1 MTSTTQQPPLN
12 DEKQSEETSEE
23 KKQASSDS
31 TEEEN
36 HSAEEEVEADE
47 EEPASE
53 NEEEPRATFRQQP
66 ELDSATRFSLSDLI
80 NTLRPHNQPMGK
92 AASLMNL
99 QHEPKDMG
107 PHARH
112 HIPQIDGHYSGIN
125 VLTSNSE
132 VDQHHSDSKTDSKP
146 ESKRVDVEFTTY
158 MSLASDTDVN
168 NTPTDL
174 PPQPDNSLKNE
185 EASATSGPY
194 AADHHEMP
202 QGDDPNT
209 GSHDEFTNV
218 ETNQDEVK
226 ERDSFVSTVLP
237 DMTTFKYMQSVRG
250 SHKQSETEH

>member
-1 MTSTTQQPPLN
+1 MTSTTQQPPSN
-12 DEKQSEETSEE
+12 EDKQSDEISQDQ
-23 KKQASSDS
+23 KQVSSNS
-31 TEEEN
+31 SEEEN
-36 HSAEEEVEADE
+36 HSAEEAEVGED
-47 EEPASE
+47 EPATE

-125 VLTSNSE
+125 VLSSNSE
-132 VDQHHSDSKTDSKP
+132 VDQHQSDAKSDTKV
-146 ESKRVDVEFTTY
+146 ESKRTEAEFTTF

-185 EASATSGPY
+185 ESSATAGPY
-194 AADHHEMP
+194 AMDHHEMP
-202 QGDDPNT
+202 QGDDPNA
-209 GSHDEFTNV
+209 GSHDEFTNP
-218 ETNQDEVK
+218 ETNQDETK
-226 ERDSFVSTVLP
+226 ERDSFASTVLP

-250 SHKQSETEH
+250 IQKQAEAEH